1 LPIAIFFVAVLF
13 QAIVAKIYKAAA
25 FTASLR
31 TSAMP
36 TIAFNK
42 SPAMTDLSRIQGPA
56 SAVIPSLEA
65 RFYRPPLPDGYV
77 LRPRLCERL
86 SAGLQ
91 GRLVLV
97 SAPAGFGK
105 SSLAVE
111 FCQSLPAHWQSLWLG
126 LGPRDS
132 DPGRFLE
139 RLLEG
144 LQQYFSP
151 LGAQSLGLLK
161 MRQRHQPFAFEEWLD
176 GLLDELAHHLSTRA
190 PLLLVLD
197 DYHLAQGP
205 VLDRCLQF
213 FLNHLPD
220 GLVVLVTSRQRPD
233 WHLARLR
240 LSRHLL
246 ELNEHDLRLTHAE
259 SLAVL
264 DRHSNSLRGEALDN
278 LIRRSEGWVAG
289 LRFWLLAASEAGNES
304 ALPQSL
310 HGGEGL
316 IRDYLLEEVIDCL
329 PAEVQAFLFDTAPQE
344 RFCSD
349 LCDAVR
355 EAHDSA
361 EILRYLQSHQV
372 FLVPLDEQG
381 VWFRYHHLFSD
392 LLRSRRESSPV
403 LPAAS
408 LHLRACRWFN
418 AQGLIDEAVEQA
430 LRAGHLDVA
439 ANLVQ
444 NLSEEQLLAEQNVG
458 MLLRW
463 KMDLPDSL
471 LISTPRLIVLY
482 SWALGLACQLDAA
495 QELSSYLSRFL
506 PAPSA
511 TAQKSMLAQWLALS
525 GIIARGR
532 GDRELTQRYCSEAL
546 DSLPQRRYGQRLMC
560 LSTLSNLA
568 IADGDLWRARGL
580 NRESLELA
588 QRVGNPL
595 FEALAHYD
603 RARVLQA
610 RGEILRSLDEVRQ
623 GLQRLHGLAP
633 QRLYAV
639 RARLSLY
646 EGYLLLVRFQPE
658 AGMVRLR
665 AGLAEARACRDISV
679 LIGHCVIASFEGRRG
694 EFPLA
699 FAELAEAERL
709 MHIWDVPPIYYL
721 AMITL
726 IKCELWLAQGR
737 TDLAEA
743 WLARLEQTYNGE
755 HAAAAPE
762 FHPHLPQHIG
772 LQQAALDATRHQHDV
787 ALQRL
792 EELAQQA
799 HDSGRQMIAL
809 MALTQQAQL
818 LLEGGQETKARPILA
833 RALEAGAGGALQ
845 PFQRLLDAHPDWMR
859 EQLGQDPHGLLS
871 QSLLALLPKAVA
883 MSPTSTHEALSA
895 RELAVL
901 QLIAEGC
908 SNQEISNRLFI
919 SLHTVKTHASHI
931 NSKLGVERRTQAVA
945 RAQELRLIG

>member
-1 LPIAIFFVAVLF
+1 
-13 QAIVAKIYKAAA
+13 
-25 FTASLR
+25 
-31 TSAMP
+31 
-36 TIAFNK
+36 
-42 SPAMTDLSRIQGPA
+42 MTDLSPLPGPA
-56 SAVIPSLEA
+56 SVAVAALDG
-65 RFYRPPLPDGYV
+65 RFFRPPLPDGYV

-86 SAGLQ
+86 QAGLG
-91 GRLVLV
+91 GRLLLV
-97 SAPAGFGK
+97 CAPAGFGK

-111 FCQSLPAHWQSLWLG
+111 FCQSLPGHWQSLWLG
-126 LGPRDS
+126 LSARDS

-144 LQQYFSP
+144 LQDYFP
-151 LGAQSLGLLK
+151 QLGSRALGLLK

-176 GLLDELAHHLSTRA
+176 GLLDELALHLQPTS

-220 GLVVLVTSRQRPD
+220 GLLVMVTSRQRPD

-240 LSRHLL
+240 LSRQLL
-246 ELNEHDLRLTHAE
+246 ELHEQDLRLTHDEA
-259 SLAVL
+259 LALL
-264 DRHSNSLRGEALDN
+264 DRHSSSLRGEALEN
-278 LIRRSEGWVAG
+278 LIHRSEGWVAG
-289 LRFWLLAASEAGNES
+289 LRFWLLAAAEAGS
-304 ALPQSL
+304 DVALPQAL
-310 HGGEGL
+310 NGGEGL

-329 PAEVQAFLFDTAPQE
+329 PAEVQAFLYDTAPQE
-344 RFCSD
+344 RFCSE

-355 EAHDSA
+355 ESHDSA
-361 EILRYLQSHQV
+361 EILRFLLAHQV
-372 FLVPLDEQG
+372 FLVPLDEHG
-381 VWFRYHHLFSD
+381 HWYRYHHLFSD
-392 LLRSRRESSPV
+392 LLRSRPIARAIV
-403 LPAAS
+403 PAAT

-418 AQGLIDEAVEQA
+418 AQGLLDEAVEQA

-495 QELSSYLSRFL
+495 EELASHLSRFL

-511 TAQKSMLAQWLALS
+511 TAQKSMLAQWLALK

-532 GDRELTQRYCSEAL
+532 GHREQTIEYCSEAL
-546 DSLPQRRYGQRLMC
+546 ESLPAKRYGQRLMC

-610 RGEILRSLDEVRQ
+610 RGEIVRALDEVHQ
-623 GLQRLHGLAP
+623 GLERLRGLSA

-639 RARLSLY
+639 RARLTLY
-646 EGYLLLVRFQPE
+646 EGFLLAMRLQPDV
-658 AGMVRLR
+658 ARARLQ
-665 AGLAEARACRDISV
+665 AGLSEARACRDISV
-679 LIGHCVIASFEGRRG
+679 LIGHCVIARLDGSSGDYAR
-694 EFPLA
+694 A

-726 IKCELWLAQGR
+726 VKCELWLAQGR
-737 TDLAEA
+737 IDLAEA
-743 WLARLEQTYNGE
+743 WLARLGQTYTGE
-755 HAAAAPE
+755 RAAAPPE
-762 FHPHLPQHIG
+762 FHPQLPLHVE
-772 LQQAALDATRHQHDV
+772 LQQALLDVIQGQPMLAEG
-787 ALQRL
+787 RL
-792 EELAQQA
+792 NVLLENGQQT
-799 HDSGRQMIAL
+799 GRQL
-809 MALTQQAQL
+809 LSVMALTQKVAL
-818 LLEGGQETKARPILA
+818 LLASCREPEARKAFVQAIEAASGGV
-833 RALEAGAGGALQ
+833 LQ
-845 PFQRLLDAHPDWMR
+845 PFDILVKDHADWLRGQLSLTASGLVGQQLLEHFPPAAPRATQDPSTA
-859 EQLGQDPHGLLS
+859 EQLS
-871 QSLLALLPKAVA
+871 S
-883 MSPTSTHEALSA
+883 

-901 QLIAEGC
+901 RLIAQGC
-908 SNQEISNRLFI
+908 SNQEISEQLFI

-945 RAQELRLIG
+945 RAKELGVLS

>member
-1 LPIAIFFVAVLF
+1 
-13 QAIVAKIYKAAA
+13 
-25 FTASLR
+25 
-31 TSAMP
+31 
-36 TIAFNK
+36 
-42 SPAMTDLSRIQGPA
+42 MTDLSPLPGPA
-56 SAVIPSLEA
+56 SVAVAALDG
-65 RFYRPPLPDGYV
+65 RFFRPPLPDGYV

-86 SAGLQ
+86 SAGLG
-91 GRLVLV
+91 GRLLLV

-126 LGPRDS
+126 LSPRDN

-144 LQQYFSP
+144 LQDYFP
-151 LGAQSLGLLK
+151 QLGSRALGLLK

-176 GLLDELAHHLSTRA
+176 GLLDELALHLQPTA

-220 GLVVLVTSRQRPD
+220 GLVVMVTSRQRPD

-240 LSRHLL
+240 LSRQLL
-246 ELNEHDLRLTHAE
+246 ELHEQDLRLTHDEA
-259 SLAVL
+259 LALL
-264 DRHSNSLRGEALDN
+264 DRHSSSLRGEALEN
-278 LIRRSEGWVAG
+278 LIQRSEGWVAG
-289 LRFWLLAASEAGNES
+289 LRFWLLAIAEVGTES
-304 ALPQSL
+304 ALPQAL
-310 HGGEGL
+310 NGGEGL
-316 IRDYLLEEVIDCL
+316 IREYLLEEVIDCL
-329 PAEVQAFLFDTAPQE
+329 PAEIQAFLYDTAPQE
-344 RFCSD
+344 RFCSE

-361 EILRYLQSHQV
+361 EILRFLLAHQV
-372 FLVPLDEQG
+372 FLVPLDEHG
-381 VWFRYHHLFSD
+381 HWYRYHHLFSD
-392 LLRSRRESSPV
+392 LLRSRPIARALV
-403 LPAAS
+403 PAAT

-418 AQGLIDEAVEQA
+418 AQGLLDEAVEQA

-495 QELSSYLSRFL
+495 EELASHLSRFL

-511 TAQKSMLAQWLALS
+511 TAQKSMLAQWLALK

-532 GDRELTQRYCSEAL
+532 GHREQTIEYCSEAL
-546 DSLPQRRYGQRLMC
+546 ESLPAKRYGQRLMC

-610 RGEILRSLDEVRQ
+610 RGEILRALDEVRQ
-623 GLQRLHGLAP
+623 GLERLRGLSA

-639 RARLSLY
+639 RARLTLY
-646 EGYLLLVRFQPE
+646 EGFLLAMRLQPQ
-658 AGMVRLR
+658 AARARLQ
-665 AGLAEARACRDISV
+665 AGLTEARACRDISV
-679 LIGHCVIASFEGRRG
+679 LIGHCVIARLDGSSGDFAK
-694 EFPLA
+694 A

-726 IKCELWLAQGR
+726 VKCELWLAQGR
-737 TDLAEA
+737 IDLAEA
-743 WLARLEQTYNGE
+743 WLARLGQTYTGE
-755 HAAAAPE
+755 HAAAPPE
-762 FHPHLPQHIG
+762 FHPQLPLHVE
-772 LQQAALDATRHQHDV
+772 LQQALLDVIQGQPMLAEG
-787 ALQRL
+787 RL
-792 EELAQQA
+792 NVLLENGQQT
-799 HDSGRQMIAL
+799 GRQL
-809 MALTQQAQL
+809 LSVMALTQKVVL
-818 LLEGGQETKARPILA
+818 LLANNREPEARKALSQ
-833 RALEAGAGGALQ
+833 ALEAASGGVLQ
-845 PFQRLLDAHPDWMR
+845 PFDVLVKEHADWLRGQLSLTAPTAAGQQLLEHFPQAPAR
-859 EQLGQDPHGLLS
+859 PAAESTTTESLS
-871 QSLLALLPKAVA
+871 S
-883 MSPTSTHEALSA
+883 

-901 QLIAEGC
+901 RLIAQGC
-908 SNQEISNRLFI
+908 SNQEISDQLFI

-945 RAQELRLIG
+945 RAKELGVLN

>member
-1 LPIAIFFVAVLF
+1 
-13 QAIVAKIYKAAA
+13 
-25 FTASLR
+25 
-31 TSAMP
+31 
-36 TIAFNK
+36 
-42 SPAMTDLSRIQGPA
+42 MTDLSRIQGPA
-56 SAVIPSLEA
+56 SAVIPTLEG
-65 RFYRPPLPDGYV
+65 RFYRPPLPDGHV

-86 SAGLQ
+86 SEGLG
-91 GRLVLV
+91 GRLLLV

-126 LGPRDS
+126 LSPRDS

-144 LQQYFSP
+144 LQHYFAQ
-151 LGAQSLGLLK
+151 LGSQSLGLLK

-176 GLLDELAHHLSTRA
+176 GLLDELTLHLSTQA

-220 GLVVLVTSRQRPD
+220 GLLVLVTSRQRPD

-246 ELNEHDLRLTHAE
+246 ELHEHDLRLTHAE
-259 SLAVL
+259 SLALL
-264 DRHSNSLRGEALDN
+264 DRHSSALRGEALDT

-289 LRFWLLAASEAGNES
+289 LRFWLLAASEAGNQG
-304 ALPQSL
+304 AMPQAL

-329 PAEVQAFLFDTAPQE
+329 PPDVQAFLYDTAPQE
-344 RFCSD
+344 RFCSE
-349 LCDAVR
+349 LCDALR
-355 EAHDSA
+355 EANDSA
-361 EILRYLQSHQV
+361 DILRYLQAHQV
-372 FLVPLDEQG
+372 FLVPLDDQG
-381 VWFRYHHLFSD
+381 HWYRYHHLFSD
-392 LLRSRRESSPV
+392 LLRTRRASNSV
-403 LPAAS
+403 LPTAS

-471 LISTPRLIVLY
+471 LMSSPRLIVLY

-495 QELSSYLSRFL
+495 QELASHLSRFL

-511 TAQKSMLAQWLALS
+511 TAQRSMLAQWLALS

-532 GDRELTQRYCSEAL
+532 GHRELTHLYCSEAL
-546 DSLPQRRYGQRLMC
+546 ESLPPRRYGQRLMC

-568 IADGDLWRARGL
+568 IVDADLWRARGL

-610 RGEILRSLDEVRQ
+610 RGEILRALEEVRQ
-623 GLQRLHGLAP
+623 GLQRLQGLPA

-639 RARLSLY
+639 RARLYLY
-646 EGYLLLVRFQPE
+646 EGFLLLTRCQSE
-658 AGMVRLR
+658 TGLARLR
-665 AGLAEARACRDISV
+665 AGLGEARACRDISV
-679 LIGHCVIASFEGRRG
+679 LIGHCVIAHFEGLRG
-694 EFPLA
+694 DFPTA

-709 MHIWDVPPIYYL
+709 MHIWDVPPIFYL

-726 IKCELWLAQGR
+726 VKCELWLAQGR
-737 TDLAEA
+737 TDLADA
-743 WLARLEQTYNGE
+743 WLVRLGQTYIGDQ
-755 HAAAAPE
+755 AAAAPE
-762 FHPHLPQHIG
+762 FHPHLPQHIE
-772 LQQAALDATRHQHDV
+772 LQQAALDAIRHQPDA

-792 EELAQQA
+792 EAVACQA
-799 HDSGRQMIAL
+799 HDSGRQMIRL
-809 MALTQQAQL
+809 MALTQQTRL
-818 LLEGGQETKARPILA
+818 LLDGGQPARACAVFA
-833 RALEAGAGGALQ
+833 RALEAAAGGALQ
-845 PFQRLLDAHPDWMR
+845 PFAPLLERYPDWTR
-859 EQLGQDPHGLLS
+859 EQLAREPHDGLS
-871 QSLLALLPKAVA
+871 QSLLALLPQKVAVEP
-883 MSPTSTHEALSA
+883 SPACEALST

-901 QLIAEGC
+901 QLIAQGC
-908 SNQEISNRLFI
+908 SNQQISNQLFI

-945 RAQELRLIG
+945 RAQEMGLLG

>member
-1 LPIAIFFVAVLF
+1 
-13 QAIVAKIYKAAA
+13 
-25 FTASLR
+25 
-31 TSAMP
+31 
-36 TIAFNK
+36 
-42 SPAMTDLSRIQGPA
+42 MTDLSPLPGPA
-56 SAVIPSLEA
+56 SVAVAALDG
-65 RFYRPPLPDGYV
+65 RFFRPPLPDGYV

-86 SAGLQ
+86 QAGLG
-91 GRLVLV
+91 GRLLLV

-126 LGPRDS
+126 LSARDS

-144 LQQYFSP
+144 LQDYFP
-151 LGAQSLGLLK
+151 ELGSRALGLLK

-176 GLLDELAHHLSTRA
+176 GLLDELALHLLPTS

-220 GLVVLVTSRQRPD
+220 GLLVMVTSRQRPD

-240 LSRHLL
+240 LSRQLL
-246 ELNEHDLRLTHAE
+246 ELHEQDLRLTHDEA
-259 SLAVL
+259 LTLL
-264 DRHSNSLRGEALDN
+264 DRHSSSLRGEALEN
-278 LIRRSEGWVAG
+278 LIQRSEGWVAG
-289 LRFWLLAASEAGNES
+289 LRFWLLAISEAGTES
-304 ALPQSL
+304 ALPQAL
-310 HGGEGL
+310 NGGEGL
-316 IRDYLLEEVIDCL
+316 IREYLLEEVIDCL
-329 PAEVQAFLFDTAPQE
+329 PAEVQAFLYDTAPQE
-344 RFCSD
+344 RFCSE

-361 EILRYLQSHQV
+361 EILRFLLAHQV
-372 FLVPLDEQG
+372 FLVPLDEHG
-381 VWFRYHHLFSD
+381 HWYRYHHLFSD
-392 LLRSRRESSPV
+392 LLRSRPITRAIV
-403 LPAAS
+403 PAAT

-418 AQGLIDEAVEQA
+418 AQGLLDEAVEQA

-495 QELSSYLSRFL
+495 EELASHLSRFL

-511 TAQKSMLAQWLALS
+511 TAQKSMLAQWLALK

-532 GDRELTQRYCSEAL
+532 GHREQTIEYCSEAL
-546 DSLPQRRYGQRLMC
+546 ESLPAKRYGQRLMC

-610 RGEILRSLDEVRQ
+610 RGEILRALDEVHQ
-623 GLQRLHGLAP
+623 GLERLRGMSA

-639 RARLSLY
+639 RARLTLY
-646 EGYLLLVRFQPE
+646 EGFLLAMRLQPQ
-658 AGMVRLR
+658 AARTRLQ
-665 AGLAEARACRDISV
+665 AGLTEARACRDISV
-679 LIGHCVIASFEGRRG
+679 LIGHCVIARLDGNNGDFAK
-694 EFPLA
+694 A

-726 IKCELWLAQGR
+726 VKCELWLAQGR
-737 TDLAEA
+737 IDLAEA
-743 WLARLEQTYNGE
+743 WLARLGQTYTGE
-755 HAAAAPE
+755 RAAAPPE
-762 FHPHLPQHIG
+762 FHPQLPLHVE
-772 LQQAALDATRHQHDV
+772 LQQALLDVIQGQPMLAEG
-787 ALQRL
+787 RL
-792 EELAQQA
+792 NVLLENGQQT
-799 HDSGRQMIAL
+799 GRQL
-809 MALTQQAQL
+809 LSVMALTQKVAL
-818 LLEGGQETKARPILA
+818 LLAAGREPEARKALSQ
-833 RALEAGAGGALQ
+833 ALEAASGGVLQSFDVLVKEHADWLRGQLSLTAPTAAGQ
-845 PFQRLLDAHPDWMR
+845 QLLEHFPQAPAR
-859 EQLGQDPHGLLS
+859 PAAESTTTESLS
-871 QSLLALLPKAVA
+871 S
-883 MSPTSTHEALSA
+883 

-901 QLIAEGC
+901 RLIAQGC
-908 SNQEISNRLFI
+908 SNQEISDQLFI

-945 RAQELRLIG
+945 RAKELGVLN

>member
-1 LPIAIFFVAVLF
+1 
-13 QAIVAKIYKAAA
+13 
-25 FTASLR
+25 
-31 TSAMP
+31 
-36 TIAFNK
+36 
-42 SPAMTDLSRIQGPA
+42 MTDLSPLPGPA
-56 SAVIPSLEA
+56 SVAVAALDG
-65 RFYRPPLPDGYV
+65 RFFRPPLPDGYV

-86 SAGLQ
+86 QAGLG
-91 GRLVLV
+91 GRLLLV

-126 LGPRDS
+126 LSARDS

-144 LQQYFSP
+144 LQDYFP
-151 LGAQSLGLLK
+151 ELGSRALGLLK

-176 GLLDELAHHLSTRA
+176 GLLDELALHLLPTS

-220 GLVVLVTSRQRPD
+220 GLLVMVTSRQRPD

-240 LSRHLL
+240 LSRQLL
-246 ELNEHDLRLTHAE
+246 ELHEQDLRLTHDEA
-259 SLAVL
+259 LTLL
-264 DRHSNSLRGEALDN
+264 DRHSSSLRGEALEN
-278 LIRRSEGWVAG
+278 LIQRSEGWVAG
-289 LRFWLLAASEAGNES
+289 LRFWLLAISEAGTES
-304 ALPQSL
+304 ALPQAL
-310 HGGEGL
+310 NGGEGL
-316 IRDYLLEEVIDCL
+316 IREYLLEEVIDCL
-329 PAEVQAFLFDTAPQE
+329 PAEVQAFLYDTAPQE
-344 RFCSD
+344 RFCSE

-361 EILRYLQSHQV
+361 EILRFLLAHQV
-372 FLVPLDEQG
+372 FLVPLDEHG
-381 VWFRYHHLFSD
+381 HWYRYHHLFSD
-392 LLRSRRESSPV
+392 LLRSRPITRAIV
-403 LPAAS
+403 PAAT

-418 AQGLIDEAVEQA
+418 AQGLLDEAVEQA

-495 QELSSYLSRFL
+495 EELASHLSRFL

-511 TAQKSMLAQWLALS
+511 TAQKSMLAQWLALK

-532 GDRELTQRYCSEAL
+532 GHREQTIEYCSEAL
-546 DSLPQRRYGQRLMC
+546 ESLPAKRYGQRLMC

-610 RGEILRSLDEVRQ
+610 RGEILRALDEVHQ
-623 GLQRLHGLAP
+623 GLERLRGLSA

-639 RARLSLY
+639 RARLTLY
-646 EGYLLLVRFQPE
+646 EGFLLAMRLQPQ
-658 AGMVRLR
+658 AARTRLQ
-665 AGLAEARACRDISV
+665 AGLTEARACRDISV
-679 LIGHCVIASFEGRRG
+679 LIGHCVIARLDGNNGDFAK
-694 EFPLA
+694 A

-726 IKCELWLAQGR
+726 VKCELWLAQGR
-737 TDLAEA
+737 IDLAEA
-743 WLARLEQTYNGE
+743 WLARLGQTYTGE
-755 HAAAAPE
+755 RAAAPPE
-762 FHPHLPQHIG
+762 FHPQLPLHVE
-772 LQQAALDATRHQHDV
+772 LQQALLDVIQGQPMLAEG
-787 ALQRL
+787 RL
-792 EELAQQA
+792 NVLLENGQQT
-799 HDSGRQMIAL
+799 GRQL
-809 MALTQQAQL
+809 LSVMALTQKVAL
-818 LLEGGQETKARPILA
+818 LLAAGREPEARKALSQ
-833 RALEAGAGGALQ
+833 ALEAASGGVLQ
-845 PFQRLLDAHPDWMR
+845 PFDVLVKEHADWLRGQLSLTAPTAAGQQLLEHFPQAPAR
-859 EQLGQDPHGLLS
+859 PAAESTTTESLS
-871 QSLLALLPKAVA
+871 S
-883 MSPTSTHEALSA
+883 

-901 QLIAEGC
+901 RLIAQGC
-908 SNQEISNRLFI
+908 SNQEISDQLFI

-945 RAQELRLIG
+945 RAKELGVLN

>member
-1 LPIAIFFVAVLF
+1 
-13 QAIVAKIYKAAA
+13 
-25 FTASLR
+25 
-31 TSAMP
+31 
-36 TIAFNK
+36 
-42 SPAMTDLSRIQGPA
+42 
-56 SAVIPSLEA
+56 
-65 RFYRPPLPDGYV
+65 LPDGHV

-86 SAGLQ
+86 SAGLG
-91 GRLVLV
+91 GRLLLV

-111 FCQSLPAHWQSLWLG
+111 FCQGLPPHWQSLWLG
-126 LGPRDS
+126 LSPRDS

-144 LQQYFSP
+144 LQDYFP
-151 LGAQSLGLLK
+151 TLGSQALGLLK

-176 GLLDELAHHLSTRA
+176 GLLDELAVHLSTST

-220 GLVVLVTSRQRPD
+220 GLLVMVTSRQRPD

-240 LSRHLL
+240 LSRQLL
-246 ELNEHDLRLTHAE
+246 ELHEQDLRLTHDEA
-259 SLAVL
+259 LTLL
-264 DRHSNSLRGEALDN
+264 DRHSSSLRGEALES
-278 LIRRSEGWVAG
+278 LIQRSEGWVAG
-289 LRFWLLAASEAGNES
+289 LRFWLLAASEAGTDG

-329 PAEVQAFLFDTAPQE
+329 PAEVQQFLYDTAPQE
-344 RFCSD
+344 RFCSE

-361 EILRYLQSHQV
+361 EILRFLQAHQV
-372 FLVPLDEQG
+372 FLVPLDEHG
-381 VWFRYHHLFSD
+381 HWYRYHHLFSD
-392 LLRSRRESSPV
+392 LLRTRPTAQTIV
-403 LPAAS
+403 PAAS

-418 AQGLIDEAVEQA
+418 AQGLLDEAVEQA

-495 QELSSYLSRFL
+495 EELAAHLSRFL

-532 GDRELTQRYCSEAL
+532 GNRDLTLLYCTEAL
-546 DSLPQRRYGQRLMC
+546 QSLPAKRYGQRLMC

-568 IADGDLWRARGL
+568 IADGDLWRARNL

-610 RGEILRSLDEVRQ
+610 RGEILRSLQEVRQ
-623 GLQRLHGLAP
+623 GLQRLQGLSP

-639 RARLSLY
+639 RARLTMY
-646 EGYLLLVRFQPE
+646 EGFLLAMQLQPQV
-658 AGMVRLR
+658 ARARLQ
-665 AGLAEARACRDISV
+665 AGLSEARACRDISV
-679 LIGHCVIASFEGRRG
+679 LLGHCVIARIEGNSG
-694 EFPLA
+694 EFAKA

-726 IKCELWLAQGR
+726 VKCELWLAQGR

-743 WLARLEQTYNGE
+743 WLARLGQTYNGE
-755 HAAAAPE
+755 HAAAPPE
-762 FHPHLPQHIG
+762 FHPQLPLHIE
-772 LQQAALDATRHQHDV
+772 LQQALLEIIQGQPMLAEARLNAL
-787 ALQRL
+787 L
-792 EELAQQA
+792 EHGQQT
-799 HDSGRQMIAL
+799 GRQLLCA
-809 MALTQQAQL
+809 MALTQKVTL
-818 LLEGGQETKARPILA
+818 LLTSGREPEARKALA
-833 RALEAGAGGALQ
+833 QALEAAAGGVLQ
-845 PFQRLLDAHPDWMR
+845 PFDGVLAEHPEWLR
-859 EQLGQDPHGLLS
+859 GQLQLCPQTAFSQNLAEQLPIV
-871 QSLLALLPKAVA
+871 AVRPA
-883 MSPTSTHEALSA
+883 VESCAGAEQLSA

-901 QLIAEGC
+901 RLIAQGC
-908 SNQEISNRLFI
+908 SNQQISDQLFI

-945 RAQELRLIG
+945 RAKALGVLA

>member
-1 LPIAIFFVAVLF
+1 
-13 QAIVAKIYKAAA
+13 
-25 FTASLR
+25 
-31 TSAMP
+31 MP
-36 TIAFNK
+36 TTAFYK
-42 SPAMTDLSRIQGPA
+42 SPAMTDLSRIHGPA
-56 SAVIPSLEA
+56 SVVIPTLEG

-86 SAGLQ
+86 SAGLD
-91 GRLVLV
+91 GRLLLV

-111 FCQSLPAHWQSLWLG
+111 FCQSLPSHWQSLWLG
-126 LGPRDS
+126 LNPRDN

-144 LQQYFSP
+144 LQHYFP
-151 LGAQSLGLLK
+151 ALGAQSLGLLK

-176 GLLDELAHHLSTRA
+176 GLLDELAVNLSTRA

-246 ELNEHDLRLTHAE
+246 ELHEQDLRLTHAE
-259 SLAVL
+259 SQTLL
-264 DRHSNSLRGEALDN
+264 DRHSSSLSGEALDN

-289 LRFWLLAASEAGNES
+289 LRFWLLAASEAGNEG
-304 ALPQSL
+304 ALPQNL

-329 PAEVQAFLFDTAPQE
+329 PHEVQAFLFDTAPQD
-344 RFCSD
+344 RFCSE

-361 EILRYLQSHQV
+361 EILRYLQAHQV

-381 VWFRYHHLFSD
+381 HWYRYHHLFSD
-392 LLRSRRESSPV
+392 LLRTRRASSNV

-418 AQGLIDEAVEQA
+418 GQGLIDEAVEQA

-439 ANLVQ
+439 ASLVQ

-495 QELSSYLSRFL
+495 EELSGYLSRFL

-532 GDRELTQRYCSEAL
+532 GDRELTERYCSEAL
-546 DSLPQRRYGQRLMC
+546 ESLPQRRYGQRLVC

-610 RGEILRSLDEVRQ
+610 RGEILRALDEVRQ

-646 EGYLLLVRFQPE
+646 EGYLLLVRNQPE
-658 AGMVRLR
+658 AGIAHLR

-679 LIGHCVIASFEGRRG
+679 LIGHCVIASFEGRRND
-694 EFPLA
+694 FSKA

-737 TDLAEA
+737 TDLADA
-743 WLARLEQTYNGE
+743 WLTRLGQTYNGE
-755 HAAAAPE
+755 QAAAAPE

-772 LQQAALDATRHQHDV
+772 LQQAALDAIRHQPEA

-792 EELAQQA
+792 DALAQQA
-799 HDSGRQMIAL
+799 HGSGRQMIAL

-818 LLEGGQETKARPILA
+818 LLEGGQDTKARPVLA

-845 PFQRLLDAHPDWMR
+845 PFQRLLENHPDWMR
-859 EQLGQDPHGLLS
+859 EQLGKDPHALLN
-871 QSLLALLPKAVA
+871 QSLLMLLPVVVA
-883 MSPTSTHEALSA
+883 ADVSPNHEALSV

-901 QLIAEGC
+901 QLIAQGC

>member
-1 LPIAIFFVAVLF
+1 
-13 QAIVAKIYKAAA
+13 
-25 FTASLR
+25 
-31 TSAMP
+31 
-36 TIAFNK
+36 
-42 SPAMTDLSRIQGPA
+42 MTDLSPLPGPA
-56 SAVIPSLEA
+56 SVAVAALDG
-65 RFYRPPLPDGYV
+65 RFFRPPLPDGYV

-86 SAGLQ
+86 QAGLG
-91 GRLVLV
+91 GRLLLV

-126 LGPRDS
+126 LSPRDS

-144 LQQYFSP
+144 LQDYFPQVGSR
-151 LGAQSLGLLK
+151 ALGLLK

-176 GLLDELAHHLSTRA
+176 GLLDELALHLDTA
-190 PLLLVLD
+190 TPLLLVLD

-220 GLVVLVTSRQRPD
+220 GLLVMVTSRQRPD

-240 LSRHLL
+240 LSRQLL
-246 ELNEHDLRLTHAE
+246 ELHEQDLRLTHDEA
-259 SLAVL
+259 LTLL
-264 DRHSNSLRGEALDN
+264 DRHSSSLRGEALES
-278 LIRRSEGWVAG
+278 LIQRSEGWVAG
-289 LRFWLLAASEAGNES
+289 LRFWLLAVAEAGNDA
-304 ALPQSL
+304 ALPQAL
-310 HGGEGL
+310 NGGEGL

-329 PAEVQAFLFDTAPQE
+329 PAEVQAFLYDTAPQE
-344 RFCSD
+344 RFCSE

-361 EILRYLQSHQV
+361 EILRFLQAHQV
-372 FLVPLDEQG
+372 FLVPLDEHG
-381 VWFRYHHLFSD
+381 HWYRYHHLFSD
-392 LLRSRRESSPV
+392 LLRSRPIAQAMV
-403 LPAAS
+403 PTAT

-418 AQGLIDEAVEQA
+418 AQGLLDEAVEQA

-495 QELSSYLSRFL
+495 EELSSHLSRFL

-532 GDRELTQRYCSEAL
+532 GHRELTLKYCSEAL
-546 DSLPQRRYGQRLMC
+546 ESLPAKRYGQRLMC

-610 RGEILRSLDEVRQ
+610 RGEILRALDEVHQ
-623 GLQRLHGLAP
+623 GLERLRGLSP

-639 RARLSLY
+639 RARLTLY
-646 EGYLLLVRFQPE
+646 EGFLLAMRLQPQVARTRLL
-658 AGMVRLR
+658 AGI
-665 AGLAEARACRDISV
+665 GEARACRDISV
-679 LIGHCVIASFEGRRG
+679 LIGHCVIARLDGATG
-694 EFPLA
+694 EFAKA
-699 FAELAEAERL
+699 FAELSEAERL

-726 IKCELWLAQGR
+726 VKCELWLAQGR

-743 WLARLEQTYNGE
+743 WLARLGQTYTGE
-755 HAAAAPE
+755 RAAAPPE
-762 FHPHLPQHIG
+762 FHPQLPLHVE
-772 LQQAALDATRHQHDV
+772 LQQALLDMIQGQPMLAEG
-787 ALQRL
+787 RL
-792 EELAQQA
+792 NVLHENGQQT
-799 HDSGRQMIAL
+799 GRQL
-809 MALTQQAQL
+809 LSVMALTQKVAL
-818 LLEGGQETKARPILA
+818 LL
-833 RALEAGAGGALQ
+833 AGGREPEARKALSQALDAAAGGVLQ
-845 PFQRLLDAHPDWMR
+845 PFDALIKGHTDWLRAQLAPIASTLVGQQLLGHMPHVAVR
-859 EQLGQDPHGLLS
+859 AVAECSAAEQLS
-871 QSLLALLPKAVA
+871 S
-883 MSPTSTHEALSA
+883 

-901 QLIAEGC
+901 RLIAQGC
-908 SNQEISNRLFI
+908 SNQEISEQLFI

-945 RAQELRLIG
+945 RAKELGLRV

>member
-1 LPIAIFFVAVLF
+1 
-13 QAIVAKIYKAAA
+13 
-25 FTASLR
+25 
-31 TSAMP
+31 
-36 TIAFNK
+36 
-42 SPAMTDLSRIQGPA
+42 MTDLSPLPGPA
-56 SAVIPSLEA
+56 SVAVAALDG
-65 RFYRPPLPDGYV
+65 RFFRPPLPDGHV

-86 SAGLQ
+86 SAGLG
-91 GRLVLV
+91 GRLLLV

-111 FCQSLPAHWQSLWLG
+111 FCQGLPDHWQSLWLG
-126 LGPRDS
+126 LSLRDS

-144 LQQYFSP
+144 LQDYFP
-151 LGAQSLGLLK
+151 QLGSQALGLLK

-176 GLLDELAHHLSTRA
+176 GLLDELTVHLSPNT

-220 GLVVLVTSRQRPD
+220 GLLVMVTSRQRPD

-240 LSRHLL
+240 LSRQLL
-246 ELNEHDLRLTHAE
+246 ELHEQDLRLTHDEAL
-259 SLAVL
+259 SLL
-264 DRHSNSLRGEALDN
+264 DRHSISLRGEALEN
-278 LIRRSEGWVAG
+278 LIQRSEGWVAG
-289 LRFWLLAASEAGNES
+289 LRFWLLAASEVGSEG

-310 HGGEGL
+310 YGGEGL

-329 PAEVQAFLFDTAPQE
+329 PAEVQSFLYDTAPQE
-344 RFCSD
+344 RFCSE

-361 EILRYLQSHQV
+361 EILRFLLAHQV
-372 FLVPLDEQG
+372 FLVPLDEHG
-381 VWFRYHHLFSD
+381 HWYRYHHLFSD
-392 LLRSRRESSPV
+392 LLRSRPTAQAMV
-403 LPAAS
+403 PTAS

-418 AQGLIDEAVEQA
+418 AQGLLDEAVEQA

-495 QELSSYLSRFL
+495 EELASHLSRFL

-532 GDRELTQRYCSEAL
+532 GDRELTMLYCTEAL
-546 DSLPQRRYGQRLMC
+546 ESLPAKRYGQRLMC

-580 NRESLELA
+580 NRDSLELA

-623 GLQRLHGLAP
+623 GLQRLQGLSP

-639 RARLSLY
+639 RARLTLY
-646 EGYLLLVRFQPE
+646 EGFLLALRLQPQV
-658 AGMVRLR
+658 ARARLL
-665 AGLAEARACRDISV
+665 AGLGEARACRDISV
-679 LIGHCVIASFEGRRG
+679 LIGHCVIARLDGSSG
-694 EFPLA
+694 EFAKA

-726 IKCELWLAQGR
+726 VKCELWLAQGR
-737 TDLAEA
+737 IDLAEA
-743 WLARLEQTYNGE
+743 WLARLGQTYNGE
-755 HAAAAPE
+755 HPAAPPE
-762 FHPHLPQHIG
+762 FHPQLPLHIE
-772 LQQAALDATRHQHDV
+772 LQQAVLDVMKGQPMLAEGRLNALHEHG
-787 ALQRL
+787 QR
-792 EELAQQA
+792 
-799 HDSGRQMIAL
+799 SGRQML
-809 MALTQQAQL
+809 SVMTLSQKVML
-818 LLEGGQETKARPILA
+818 LLVSGREPEARKALSQ
-833 RALEAGAGGALQ
+833 ALEAAAGGVLQ
-845 PFQRLLDAHPDWMR
+845 PFDRLLAEHADWLR
-859 EQLGQDPHGLLS
+859 GQLQLCAPTAVS
-871 QSLLALLPKAVA
+871 QSLLEKLPVMASRSVVESSPVA
-883 MSPTSTHEALSA
+883 EQLST

-901 QLIAEGC
+901 RLIALGC
-908 SNQEISNRLFI
+908 SNQEISEQLFI

-945 RAQELRLIG
+945 RAKELGVLG

>member
-1 LPIAIFFVAVLF
+1 
-13 QAIVAKIYKAAA
+13 
-25 FTASLR
+25 
-31 TSAMP
+31 
-36 TIAFNK
+36 
-42 SPAMTDLSRIQGPA
+42 MTDLSRIQGPA
-56 SAVIPSLEA
+56 SAVMPLLEG

-77 LRPRLCERL
+77 PRPRLCERL
-86 SAGLQ
+86 SAGLE
-91 GRLVLV
+91 GRLLLV

-111 FCQSLPAHWQSLWLG
+111 FCQALPAHWQSLWLG
-126 LGPRDS
+126 LSARDS

-144 LQQYFSP
+144 LQHYFP
-151 LGAQSLGLLK
+151 QIGVQSLGLLK

-176 GLLDELAHHLSTRA
+176 GLLDELTLYLSIGA

-246 ELNEHDLRLTHAE
+246 ELNEQDLRLTHAE

-264 DRHSNSLRGEALDN
+264 DHHSSSLRGEALEN

-289 LRFWLLAASEAGNES
+289 LRFWLLAASEAGSEE

-329 PAEVQAFLFDTAPQE
+329 PPEVQAFLFDTAPQE
-344 RFCSD
+344 RFCSE

-361 EILRYLQSHQV
+361 EILRYLQAHQV
-372 FLVPLDEQG
+372 FLVPLDDQG
-381 VWFRYHHLFSD
+381 HWYRYHHLFSD
-392 LLRSRRESSPV
+392 LLRTRRASAAV

-444 NLSEEQLLAEQNVG
+444 NLSEEQLLAEQNIG

-495 QELSSYLSRFL
+495 EELSSYLSRFL

-511 TAQKSMLAQWLALS
+511 TAQRSMLAQWLALS

-546 DSLPQRRYGQRLMC
+546 ESLPQRRYGQRLIC

-568 IADGDLWRARGL
+568 IVDADLWRARGL

-610 RGEILRSLDEVRQ
+610 RGEILRALDEVRQ
-623 GLQRLHGLAP
+623 GLQRLQGLAP

-646 EGYLLLVRFQPE
+646 EGYLLLMRNQPD
-658 AGMVRLR
+658 AGIACLR

-679 LIGHCVIASFEGRRG
+679 LIGHCVIASFEGRRAG
-694 EFPLA
+694 FAKA

-737 TDLAEA
+737 TELADA
-743 WLARLEQTYNGE
+743 WLARLAQTYNGE

-762 FHPHLPQHIG
+762 FHPHLAQHIE
-772 LQQAALDATRHQHDV
+772 LQQAALDAIRNQPAA

-792 EELAQQA
+792 GDLAQHG

-809 MALTQQAQL
+809 LALTQQAQL
-818 LLEGGQETKARPILA
+818 LLDCGEEAKARPVLA
-833 RALEAGAGGALQ
+833 CALQAGAGGALL
-845 PFQRLLDAHPDWMR
+845 PFQRLLDAYPEWMR
-859 EQLGQDPHGLLS
+859 EQLGKDAQGVLN
-871 QSLLALLPKAVA
+871 QSLLALLPAA
-883 MSPTSTHEALSA
+883 LAPDTMLAHETLSS

-901 QLIAEGC
+901 QLIAQGC

-945 RAQELRLIG
+945 RAQALRLIG

>member
-1 LPIAIFFVAVLF
+1 
-13 QAIVAKIYKAAA
+13 
-25 FTASLR
+25 
-31 TSAMP
+31 
-36 TIAFNK
+36 
-42 SPAMTDLSRIQGPA
+42 MTDLSPLPGPA
-56 SAVIPSLEA
+56 SVAVAALDG
-65 RFYRPPLPDGYV
+65 RFFRPPLPDGYV

-86 SAGLQ
+86 RAGLG
-91 GRLVLV
+91 GRLLLV
-97 SAPAGFGK
+97 CAPAGFGK

-111 FCQSLPAHWQSLWLG
+111 FCQSLPGHWHSLWLG
-126 LGPRDS
+126 LSARDS

-144 LQQYFSP
+144 LQDYFP
-151 LGAQSLGLLK
+151 ELGSRALGLLK

-176 GLLDELAHHLSTRA
+176 GLLDELALHLQPTS

-220 GLVVLVTSRQRPD
+220 GLLVMVTSRQRPD

-240 LSRHLL
+240 LSRQLL
-246 ELNEHDLRLTHAE
+246 ELHEQDLRLTHDEA
-259 SLAVL
+259 LALL
-264 DRHSNSLRGEALDN
+264 DRHSSSLRGEALEN
-278 LIRRSEGWVAG
+278 LIQRSEGWVAG
-289 LRFWLLAASEAGNES
+289 LRFWLLAAAEAGNDM
-304 ALPQSL
+304 ALPQVL
-310 HGGEGL
+310 NGGEGL

-329 PAEVQAFLFDTAPQE
+329 PAEVQAFLYETAPQE
-344 RFCSD
+344 RFCSE
-349 LCDAVR
+349 LCNAVR
-355 EAHDSA
+355 DAHDSA
-361 EILRYLQSHQV
+361 EILRFLSAHQV
-372 FLVPLDEQG
+372 FLVPLDEHG
-381 VWFRYHHLFSD
+381 HWYRYHHLFSD
-392 LLRSRRESSPV
+392 LLRSRPV
-403 LPAAS
+403 AQAVVPTAT

-418 AQGLIDEAVEQA
+418 AQGLLDEAVEQA

-495 QELSSYLSRFL
+495 EELASHLSRFL

-532 GDRELTQRYCSEAL
+532 GHRELTLKYCSEAL
-546 DSLPQRRYGQRLMC
+546 ESLPAKRYGQRLMC

-603 RARVLQA
+603 RARVLQS
-610 RGEILRSLDEVRQ
+610 RGEILRALDEVHQ
-623 GLQRLHGLAP
+623 GLERLRGLSP

-639 RARLSLY
+639 RARLTLY
-646 EGYLLLVRFQPE
+646 EGFLLAMRLQPQ
-658 AGMVRLR
+658 AARARLLI
-665 AGLAEARACRDISV
+665 GIGEARACRDISV
-679 LIGHCVIASFEGRRG
+679 LIGHCVVARLDGSCG
-694 EFPLA
+694 EFAKA

-726 IKCELWLAQGR
+726 VKCELWLAQGR

-743 WLARLEQTYNGE
+743 WLARLGQTYTGE
-755 HAAAAPE
+755 RAAAPPE
-762 FHPHLPQHIG
+762 FHPQLPLHVE
-772 LQQAALDATRHQHDV
+772 LQQALLDVIQGHPMLAEG
-787 ALQRL
+787 RL
-792 EELAQQA
+792 NVLHENGQQT
-799 HDSGRQMIAL
+799 GRQL
-809 MALTQQAQL
+809 LSVMALTQKVAL
-818 LLEGGQETKARPILA
+818 LLADGREPEARKALNL
-833 RALEAGAGGALQ
+833 ALEAAAGGVVQ
-845 PFQRLLDAHPDWMR
+845 PFDALVSQHPDWLRGQLVTSTPAAVSQQLLELLPQPMAR
-859 EQLGQDPHGLLS
+859 PVLEQAATEQLS
-871 QSLLALLPKAVA
+871 S
-883 MSPTSTHEALSA
+883 

-901 QLIAEGC
+901 RLIAQGC
-908 SNQEISNRLFI
+908 SNQEISEQLFI

-945 RAQELRLIG
+945 RAKELGLLS

>member
-1 LPIAIFFVAVLF
+1 
-13 QAIVAKIYKAAA
+13 
-25 FTASLR
+25 
-31 TSAMP
+31 
-36 TIAFNK
+36 
-42 SPAMTDLSRIQGPA
+42 MTDLSPLPGLA
-56 SAVIPSLEA
+56 SVAVAALDG
-65 RFYRPPLPDGYV
+65 RFFRPPLPDGHV
-77 LRPRLCERL
+77 LRPRLCQRL
-86 SAGLQ
+86 QAGLG
-91 GRLVLV
+91 GRLLLV

-126 LGPRDS
+126 LSPRDS

-144 LQQYFSP
+144 LQDYFP
-151 LGAQSLGLLK
+151 QLGSRALGLLK

-176 GLLDELAHHLSTRA
+176 GLLDELTQHLDPAT

-213 FLNHLPD
+213 FLNHLPE
-220 GLVVLVTSRQRPD
+220 GLLVMVTSRQRPD

-240 LSRHLL
+240 LSRQLL
-246 ELNEHDLRLTHAE
+246 ELHEQDLRLTHDEA
-259 SLAVL
+259 LTLL
-264 DRHSNSLRGEALDN
+264 DRHSTSLRGEALEN
-278 LIRRSEGWVAG
+278 LIQRSEGWVAG
-289 LRFWLLAASEAGNES
+289 LRFWLLAASEAGSEA
-304 ALPQSL
+304 ALPQAL
-310 HGGEGL
+310 NGGEGL

-329 PAEVQAFLFDTAPQE
+329 PIEVQSFLYDTAPQE
-344 RFCSD
+344 RFCSE

-361 EILRYLQSHQV
+361 EILRFLQAHQV
-372 FLVPLDEQG
+372 FLVPLDEHG
-381 VWFRYHHLFSD
+381 HWYRYHHLFSD
-392 LLRSRRESSPV
+392 LLRSRPV
-403 LPAAS
+403 AQALVPTGT

-418 AQGLIDEAVEQA
+418 AQGLLDEAVEQA

-495 QELSSYLSRFL
+495 EELSSHLSRFL

-532 GDRELTQRYCSEAL
+532 GHRELTLKYCSEAL
-546 DSLPQRRYGQRLMC
+546 ESLPAKRYGQRLMC

-568 IADGDLWRARGL
+568 IADGDLWRAREL

-610 RGEILRSLDEVRQ
+610 RGEILRSLDEVHQ
-623 GLQRLHGLAP
+623 GLERLRGLSP

-639 RARLSLY
+639 RARLTLY
-646 EGYLLLVRFQPE
+646 EGFLLAMRLQPQL
-658 AGMVRLR
+658 ARVRLL
-665 AGLAEARACRDISV
+665 AGLSEARACRDISV
-679 LIGHCVIASFEGRRG
+679 LIGHCVIARLDGASG
-694 EFPLA
+694 EFAKA

-726 IKCELWLAQGR
+726 VKCELWLAQGR

-743 WLARLEQTYNGE
+743 WLARLGQTYTGE
-755 HAAAAPE
+755 RAAAPPE
-762 FHPHLPQHIG
+762 FHPQLPLHVE
-772 LQQAALDATRHQHDV
+772 LQQALLDVIQGQPMLAEG
-787 ALQRL
+787 RL
-792 EELAQQA
+792 NVLHENGQQT
-799 HDSGRQMIAL
+799 GRQL
-809 MALTQQAQL
+809 LSVMALTQKVAL
-818 LLEGGQETKARPILA
+818 LLASGREAEARKALNQ
-833 RALEAGAGGALQ
+833 ALEAAAGGVLQ
-845 PFQRLLDAHPDWMR
+845 PFEALVKAHVDWLRGQLLTSPTLAGQQLLQHFPPATSR
-859 EQLGQDPHGLLS
+859 PAVESSTTEQLS
-871 QSLLALLPKAVA
+871 S
-883 MSPTSTHEALSA
+883 

-901 QLIAEGC
+901 RLIAQGC
-908 SNQEISNRLFI
+908 SNQEISEQLFI

-945 RAQELRLIG
+945 RAKELGVLS

>member
-1 LPIAIFFVAVLF
+1 
-13 QAIVAKIYKAAA
+13 
-25 FTASLR
+25 
-31 TSAMP
+31 
-36 TIAFNK
+36 
-42 SPAMTDLSRIQGPA
+42 MTDLSPLPGPA
-56 SAVIPSLEA
+56 SITVAALDG
-65 RFYRPPLPDGYV
+65 RFFRPPLPDGYV
-77 LRPRLCERL
+77 LRPRLCQRL
-86 SAGLQ
+86 QAGLG
-91 GRLVLV
+91 GRLLLV

-126 LGPRDS
+126 LSPRDS

-144 LQQYFSP
+144 LQDYFP
-151 LGAQSLGLLK
+151 ALGAGALGLLK

-176 GLLDELAHHLSTRA
+176 GLLDELALHLDPAA

-220 GLVVLVTSRQRPD
+220 GLLVMVTSRQRPD

-240 LSRHLL
+240 LSRQLL
-246 ELNEHDLRLTHAE
+246 ELHEQDLRLTHDEA
-259 SLAVL
+259 LTLL
-264 DRHSNSLRGEALDN
+264 DRHSSSLRGEALES
-278 LIRRSEGWVAG
+278 LIQRSEGWVAG
-289 LRFWLLAASEAGNES
+289 LRFWLLAVAEAGNDA
-304 ALPQSL
+304 ALPQAL
-310 HGGEGL
+310 NGGEGL

-329 PAEVQAFLFDTAPQE
+329 PAEVQSFLYETAPQE
-344 RFCSD
+344 RFCSE

-361 EILRYLQSHQV
+361 EILRFLLAHQV
-372 FLVPLDEQG
+372 FLVPLDEHG
-381 VWFRYHHLFSD
+381 HWYRYHHLFSD
-392 LLRSRRESSPV
+392 LLRSRPIAQAMV
-403 LPAAS
+403 PNAT

-418 AQGLIDEAVEQA
+418 AQGLLDEAVEQA

-495 QELSSYLSRFL
+495 EELASHLSRFL

-532 GDRELTQRYCSEAL
+532 GHRELTLRYCSEAL
-546 DSLPQRRYGQRLMC
+546 ESLPAKRYGQRLMC

-603 RARVLQA
+603 RARVLQS
-610 RGEILRSLDEVRQ
+610 RGEILRALDEVHQ
-623 GLQRLHGLAP
+623 GLERLRGLSP

-639 RARLSLY
+639 RARLTLY
-646 EGYLLLVRFQPE
+646 EGFLLAMRLQPQ
-658 AGMVRLR
+658 AARVRLL
-665 AGLAEARACRDISV
+665 AGIGEARACRDISV
-679 LIGHCVIASFEGRRG
+679 LIGHCVIARLDGASG
-694 EFPLA
+694 EFAKA

-726 IKCELWLAQGR
+726 VKCELWLAQGR
-737 TDLAEA
+737 IDLAEA
-743 WLARLEQTYNGE
+743 WLARLGQTYTGE
-755 HAAAAPE
+755 HAAAPPE
-762 FHPHLPQHIG
+762 FHPQLPLHVE
-772 LQQAALDATRHQHDV
+772 LQQALLDVIQGQPMLAEG
-787 ALQRL
+787 RL
-792 EELAQQA
+792 NVLHENGQQT
-799 HDSGRQMIAL
+799 GRQL
-809 MALTQQAQL
+809 LSVMALTQKVAL
-818 LLEGGQETKARPILA
+818 LLAGGRETEARKALSQ
-833 RALEAGAGGALQ
+833 ALEAAAGGVLQ
-845 PFQRLLDAHPDWMR
+845 PFDALMKGHENWLRSQLQASPALTEQQLLEHLPPAAPRQVVDCAVA
-859 EQLGQDPHGLLS
+859 EQLS
-871 QSLLALLPKAVA
+871 S
-883 MSPTSTHEALSA
+883 

-901 QLIAEGC
+901 RLIAQGC
-908 SNQEISNRLFI
+908 SNQEISEQLFI

-945 RAQELRLIG
+945 RAKELGMLL

>member
-1 LPIAIFFVAVLF
+1 
-13 QAIVAKIYKAAA
+13 
-25 FTASLR
+25 
-31 TSAMP
+31 
-36 TIAFNK
+36 
-42 SPAMTDLSRIQGPA
+42 MTDLSPLPGPA
-56 SAVIPSLEA
+56 NVAVAALGG
-65 RFYRPPLPDGYV
+65 RFFRPPLPDGHV

-86 SAGLQ
+86 SAGLG
-91 GRLVLV
+91 GRLLLV

-126 LGPRDS
+126 LSPRDN

-144 LQQYFSP
+144 LQDFFPQ
-151 LGAQSLGLLK
+151 LGSKALGLLK

-176 GLLDELAHHLSTRA
+176 GLLDELAVHLSPNT

-220 GLVVLVTSRQRPD
+220 GLLVLVTSRQRPD

-246 ELNEHDLRLTHAE
+246 ELHEQDLRLTHGE
-259 SLAVL
+259 SLALL
-264 DRHSNSLRGEALDN
+264 DRHSSSLRGEALDN

-289 LRFWLLAASEAGNES
+289 LRFWLLAASEAGTDGVL
-304 ALPQSL
+304 AQSL
-310 HGGEGL
+310 NGGEGL

-329 PAEVQAFLFDTAPQE
+329 PSEVQAFLYDTASQE
-344 RFCSD
+344 RFCSE

-361 EILRYLQSHQV
+361 EILRFLLAHQV

-381 VWFRYHHLFSD
+381 HWYRYHHLFSD
-392 LLRSRRESSPV
+392 LLRTRPTTKAIV
-403 LPAAS
+403 PAAS

-418 AQGLIDEAVEQA
+418 GEGLLDEAVEQA

-444 NLSEEQLLAEQNVG
+444 NLSEEQLLAEQNIG

-495 QELSSYLSRFL
+495 EELSGYLSRFL

-546 DSLPQRRYGQRLMC
+546 LSLPQKRYGQRLVC
-560 LSTLSNLA
+560 LSTLANLA
-568 IADGDLWRARGL
+568 IADGDVWHARGL

-610 RGEILRSLDEVRQ
+610 RGEILRALDEVHQ
-623 GLQRLHGLAP
+623 GLDRLRGLSA

-639 RARLSLY
+639 RARLILY
-646 EGYLLLVRFQPE
+646 EGFLLALRLQPD
-658 AGMVRLR
+658 AARLR
-665 AGLAEARACRDISV
+665 LQAGLSEARACRAISV
-679 LIGHCVIASFEGRRG
+679 LIGHCVIARIEGRRG
-694 EFPLA
+694 DFAKA

-737 TDLAEA
+737 TDLADA
-743 WLARLEQTYNGE
+743 WLTRLGQTYNGE

-762 FHPHLPQHIG
+762 FHPHLAQHIG
-772 LQQAALDATRHQHDV
+772 LQQAALDAIRHQPAA

-792 EELAQQA
+792 EDLAQHA
-799 HDSGRQMIAL
+799 HGSGRQMIAL

-818 LLEGGQETKARPILA
+818 LLENGLEAKAREVLA
-833 RALEAGAGGALQ
+833 RALEAGTGGALQ
-845 PFQRLLDAHPDWMR
+845 PFQRLLEGYPDWMR
-859 EQLGQDPHGLLS
+859 DQLGQDPHGALN
-871 QSLLALLPKAVA
+871 QCLLALLPAVA
-883 MSPTSTHEALSA
+883 VSEPAPD
-895 RELAVL
+895 R
-901 QLIAEGC
+901 
-908 SNQEISNRLFI
+908 
-919 SLHTVKTHASHI
+919 
-931 NSKLGVERRTQAVA
+931 
-945 RAQELRLIG
+945 

>member
-1 LPIAIFFVAVLF
+1 
-13 QAIVAKIYKAAA
+13 
-25 FTASLR
+25 
-31 TSAMP
+31 
-36 TIAFNK
+36 
-42 SPAMTDLSRIQGPA
+42 MTDLSPLPGPA
-56 SAVIPSLEA
+56 SVTVASLDG
-65 RFYRPPLPDGYV
+65 RFFRPPLPDGYV

-86 SAGLQ
+86 QAGLG
-91 GRLVLV
+91 GRLLLV

-126 LGPRDS
+126 LSPRDN

-144 LQQYFSP
+144 LQDYFP
-151 LGAQSLGLLK
+151 ELGSRALGLLK

-176 GLLDELAHHLSTRA
+176 GLLDELALQLQPTT

-220 GLVVLVTSRQRPD
+220 GLLVMVTSRQRPD

-240 LSRHLL
+240 LSRQLL
-246 ELNEHDLRLTHAE
+246 ELHEQDLRLTHDEA
-259 SLAVL
+259 LTLL
-264 DRHSNSLRGEALDN
+264 DRHSSSLRGEALEN
-278 LIRRSEGWVAG
+278 LIQRSEGWVAG
-289 LRFWLLAASEAGNES
+289 LRFWLLAASEAGSEA
-304 ALPQSL
+304 ALPQAL
-310 HGGEGL
+310 NGGEGL

-329 PAEVQAFLFDTAPQE
+329 PAEVQAFLYDTAPQE
-344 RFCSD
+344 RFCSE

-361 EILRYLQSHQV
+361 EILRFLLAHQV
-372 FLVPLDEQG
+372 FLVPLDEHG
-381 VWFRYHHLFSD
+381 HWYRYHHLFSD
-392 LLRSRRESSPV
+392 LLRSRPV
-403 LPAAS
+403 TQTLVPAAT

-418 AQGLIDEAVEQA
+418 AQGLLDEAVEQA

-495 QELSSYLSRFL
+495 EELASHLSRFL

-511 TAQKSMLAQWLALS
+511 SAQKSMLAQWLALS

-532 GDRELTQRYCSEAL
+532 GHRELTQRYCSEAL
-546 DSLPQRRYGQRLMC
+546 ESLPVKRYGQRLMC

-603 RARVLQA
+603 RARVLQS
-610 RGEILRSLDEVRQ
+610 RGEILRALDEVHQ
-623 GLQRLHGLAP
+623 GLDRLRGLSA

-639 RARLSLY
+639 RARLTLY
-646 EGYLLLVRFQPE
+646 EGFLLSMRLQPQQ
-658 AGMVRLR
+658 ARARLLS
-665 AGLAEARACRDISV
+665 GLAEARACRDISV
-679 LIGHCVIASFEGRRG
+679 LIGHCVIARLDGSVG
-694 EFPLA
+694 EFAKA

-726 IKCELWLAQGR
+726 VKCELWLVQGR

-743 WLARLEQTYNGE
+743 WLARLGQTYTGE
-755 HAAAAPE
+755 RAAAPPE
-762 FHPHLPQHIG
+762 FHPQLPLHVE
-772 LQQAALDATRHQHDV
+772 LQQALLDVIKGQPMLAEG
-787 ALQRL
+787 RL
-792 EELAQQA
+792 NVLLENGQQTGRQLLCVMALAQKVNLLLS
-799 HDSGRQMIAL
+799 SGRESEARKAL
-809 MALTQQAQL
+809 SQ
-818 LLEGGQETKARPILA
+818 
-833 RALEAGAGGALQ
+833 ALEAAAGGVIQ
-845 PFQRLLDAHPDWMR
+845 PFDALIREHPDWLR
-859 EQLGQDPHGLLS
+859 SQLHNSPTLAGQQLLTHFPQVATRPVVECAAAEQLS
-871 QSLLALLPKAVA
+871 S
-883 MSPTSTHEALSA
+883 

-901 QLIAEGC
+901 RLIAQGC
-908 SNQEISNRLFI
+908 SNQEISEQLFI

-945 RAQELRLIG
+945 RAKELGLMI

>member
-1 LPIAIFFVAVLF
+1 
-13 QAIVAKIYKAAA
+13 
-25 FTASLR
+25 
-31 TSAMP
+31 
-36 TIAFNK
+36 
-42 SPAMTDLSRIQGPA
+42 MTDLSRIQGPA

-91 GRLVLV
+91 GRLLLV

-845 PFQRLLDAHPDWMR
+845 PFQRLLDTHPDWMR

-883 MSPTSTHEALSA
+883 MSPTPTHEALSA

>member
-1 LPIAIFFVAVLF
+1 
-13 QAIVAKIYKAAA
+13 
-25 FTASLR
+25 
-31 TSAMP
+31 
-36 TIAFNK
+36 
-42 SPAMTDLSRIQGPA
+42 MTDLSRVQGPVGPA
-56 SAVIPSLEA
+56 IPALEG

-86 SAGLQ
+86 GAGLH
-91 GRLVLV
+91 GRLLLI

-111 FCQSLPAHWQSLWLG
+111 FCQGLPGHWQSLWLG
-126 LGPRDS
+126 LSPRDN

-139 RLLEG
+139 RLLDG
-144 LQQYFSP
+144 LQHYFPGVGSQ
-151 LGAQSLGLLK
+151 ALGLLK

-176 GLLDELAHHLSTRA
+176 GLLDELALHLSSTA

-213 FLNHLPD
+213 FLNHLPA
-220 GLVVLVTSRQRPD
+220 GLLVLVTSRQRPE

-240 LSRHLL
+240 LSRQLL
-246 ELNEHDLRLTHAE
+246 ELNEQDLRLTHDE
-259 SLAVL
+259 SLDL
-264 DRHSNSLRGEALDN
+264 FERHSSSLRGEALNN
-278 LIRRSEGWVAG
+278 LIERSEGWVAG
-289 LRFWLLAASEAGNES
+289 LRFWLLAAAQASS
-304 ALPQSL
+304 DMALPQVL
-310 HGGEGL
+310 QGGTGL

-329 PAEVQAFLFDTAPQE
+329 PPEVQAFLYDTAPQE
-344 RFCSD
+344 RFCSE
-349 LCDAVR
+349 LCDGIR
-355 EAHDSA
+355 ESHDSA
-361 EILRYLQSHQV
+361 QILSYLQSHQV
-372 FLVPLDEQG
+372 FLVPLDEHG
-381 VWFRYHHLFSD
+381 HWFRYHHLFSD
-392 LLRSRRESSPV
+392 LLRSRPPSNALV
-403 LPAAS
+403 PAAS
-408 LHLRACRWFN
+408 LHLRACRWFST
-418 AQGLIDEAVEQA
+418 QGLFDEAVEQA

-463 KMDLPDSL
+463 KTDLPDRL
-471 LISTPRLIVLY
+471 LVSTPRLIVLY
-482 SWALGLACQLDAA
+482 AWALGLACQLDAA
-495 QELSSYLSRFL
+495 EELASHLSRFL

-532 GDRELTQRYCSEAL
+532 GDRQKTQAYCGEAL
-546 DSLPQRRYGQRLMC
+546 LSLPHKRYGQRLVC

-610 RGEILRSLDEVRQ
+610 RGEVLRALDEVRQ
-623 GLQRLHGLAP
+623 GLRRLEGLSA
-633 QRLYAV
+633 QRLYAA
-639 RARLSLY
+639 RARLTLY
-646 EGYLLLVRFQPE
+646 EGYLLTLRLQPE
-658 AGMVRLR
+658 AGRIRLL
-665 AGLAEARACRDISV
+665 AGLHEARACRDISV
-679 LIGHCVIASFEGRRG
+679 LVGHCVIASQDGRNG
-694 EFPLA
+694 EFAKA

-726 IKCELWLAQGR
+726 MKCQLWLAQGR
-737 TDLAEA
+737 IDLAEV
-743 WLARLEQTYNGE
+743 WLGRLEQTYNGDQP
-755 HAAAAPE
+755 AAAPE
-762 FHPHLPQHIG
+762 FHLQLPLHIQ
-772 LQQAALDATRHQHDV
+772 LQQALLEALRDKPAAAR
-787 ALQRL
+787 QRL
-792 EELAQQA
+792 AKLVEQGQA
-799 HDSGRQMIAL
+799 SGG
-809 MALTQQAQL
+809 QL
-818 LLEGGQETKARPILA
+818 LSVMAWNQWVLVLLATAREAEARPLFA
-833 RALEAGAGGALQ
+833 RAVEATTGGALL
-845 PFQRLLDAHPDWMR
+845 PFQALVKAHPEWMR
-859 EQLGQDPHGLLS
+859 EQLLHGPDTPLR
-871 QSLLALLPKAVA
+871 QSLLALLPA
-883 MSPTSTHEALSA
+883 PTVREAGELAQPVESLST

-901 QLIAEGC
+901 HLIAQGC
-908 SNQEISNRLFI
+908 SNQEISDQLFI

-945 RAQELRLIG
+945 RAQELGLLGESR